1 VGLTRSIFLQAARS
15 FDWFFVP
22 VLNVDGYR
30 YSFDRPETRF
40 WRKNRRR
47 VASARSGRV
56 TVGVDLNRNFP
67 VPFNAT
73 GAANTNGGPSS
84 DTYAGPSAL
93 SEPETAGLDRWLR
106 SLRLR
111 GALDF
116 HSFGGLVLRPPGSS
130 DLLALAADAQDAL
143 GRIQQLGDAVR
154 DAMPSPYQS
163 RAACELYASTGSL
176 MDALF
181 FGRRDQTVA
190 ALTVELAGDA
200 FVVDAR
206 TIRPV
211 GTHALRAALAFA
223 EGLPAFYAPSIN

>member
-1 VGLTRSIFLQAARS
+1 M
-15 FDWFFVP
+15 P

-30 YSFDRPETRF
+30 YSFERPETRF

-47 VASARSGRV
+47 VVSARSGRV
-56 TVGVDLNRNFP
+56 TIGVDLNRNFP

-73 GAANTNGGPSS
+73 IASNSNGGPSS
-84 DTYAGPSAL
+84 DTYAGPWVL

-116 HSFGGLVLRPPGSS
+116 HAFGAQVLHPPGSN
-130 DLLALAADAQDAL
+130 DLIEDLAGESDAL
-143 GRIQQLGDAVR
+143 RRIQRLGDAVR
-154 DAMPSPYQS
+154 DAMPIAYES
-163 RAACELYASTGSL
+163 RAASELYASTGSL

-181 FGRRDQTVA
+181 FDHPNNTA
-190 ALTVELAGDA
+190 ALTIELAGDS

-206 TIRPV
+206 AIRPV
-211 GTHALRAALAFA
+211 GAHVLSAAIAFA
-223 EGLPAFYAPSIN
+223 RELPAYYNTSIK